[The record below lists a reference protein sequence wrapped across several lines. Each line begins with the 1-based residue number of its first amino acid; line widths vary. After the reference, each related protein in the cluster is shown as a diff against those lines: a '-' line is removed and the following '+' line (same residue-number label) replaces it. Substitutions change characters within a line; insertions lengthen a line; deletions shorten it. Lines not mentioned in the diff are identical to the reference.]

1 MPDADD
7 LLAILQ
13 QACALVLGVDPSSVT
28 CSSRFAEDLGAD
40 SLALVEIVEIVEAR
54 LAVLHG
60 PGLRIEDE
68 QLDGLRT
75 VDEAVGLAAELLER
89 RG

>member
-7 LLAILQ
+7 LLAIVQ
-13 QACALVLGVDPSSVT
+13 QACALVLAVDSSSVT
-28 CSSRFAEDLGAD
+28 CGSRFAEDLAAD
-40 SLALVEIVEIVEAR
+40 SLGLVEIVEVVEAR
-54 LAVLHG
+54 LAALHG

-75 VDEAVGLAAELLER
+75 VGEAVGLVSELLER